1 MMALVALEGAQIEAQ
16 SRGLDARQH
25 HAGSA
30 VRAPLIPWAVDIG
43 SLCLAGSKNSGQYC
57 SLRKILWAF
66 AVVDPRN
73 DPGPRGLM
81 QRMPQPAI
89 SRDL

>member
-1 MMALVALEGAQIEAQ
+1 MPSLCIRLNSEFLDMMALVALEGAQIEAQ

-30 VRAPLIPWAVDIG
+30 ARAPLIPWAADVH

-57 SLRKILWAF
+57 SLRKI
-66 AVVDPRN
+66 
-73 DPGPRGLM
+73 
-81 QRMPQPAI
+81 
-89 SRDL
+89 